1 MSLSGITGKA
11 FFVQILESSSVHID
25 FVSMKNWRK
34 TKEGNEMKIKIIE
47 QKIQLLSVCKIKSG
61 VLLNENER

>member
-34 TKEGNEMKIKIIE
+34 TQEVNEMKIKIIE